1 MAAVLVKAMAIEH
14 ASDLHPIDRIL
25 AAHELAASVPN
36 ASKGEKAQLFD
47 QLAELSQD
55 GRPAM
60 TSDGRT
66 AKVEVFPEIVGI
78 FLESLEKEGLVE
90 ASLLAPR
97 YRLCGPENET
107 ARREI
112 TQRTFA
118 ALPEALRTFRRDAG
132 VKSYVLGIVN
142 NQYQNWVRE
151 TAKDKTIAD
160 LPEDDMLAGAALRS
174 SLLLNKLEVGEVISD
189 LAPKHRQMI
198 VLAFFEGLS
207 AAEIKTQLELSDGQY
222 RNRRRQ
228 ALKEMAELLEERG
241 HGY

>member
-1 MAAVLVKAMAIEH
+1 MAAGLVKAMAIDKL
-14 ASDLHPIDRIL
+14 SDLHPIDRIL
-25 AAHELAASVPN
+25 AANELATSILE
-36 ASKGEKAQLFD
+36 ASKAEKTRLFD
-47 QLAELSQD
+47 GLAELAQD
-55 GRPAM
+55 ARPSM
-60 TSDGRT
+60 TSDGKT
-66 AKVEVFPEIVGI
+66 SKVEVFPEIVGI
-78 FLESLEKEGLVE
+78 FLEALEKEGLVE

-97 YRLCGPENET
+97 YRLCGGENET

-118 ALPEALRTFRRDAG
+118 AVPEALRTFRRDAS

-207 AAEIKTQLELSDGQY
+207 AAEIKSTLDLSDGQY